1 MIPVRRV
8 PSTSDVALQLLDLGG
23 LLLDHGLDQIADRQ
37 DTDDTATLDHRKMPE
52 AALGH
57 DLHAVPH
64 RVGEGYGDRRSRHDL
79 AHRRVLRGAVLQD
92 HLAGVVALRNDAD
105 QGSGRGSRARS
116 GRHHEKRA
124 HMMAGHGF
132 DGLAYRVGGRDPEE
146 LVAFLTQQMTDGLHG
161 NPQPTGPR
169 RSPPRGKSGP
179 SRMTILR
186 PLARTSD
193 SYEP

>member
-1 MIPVRRV
+1 MIPGRRV
-8 PSTSDVALQLLDLGG
+8 PSTGDVALQLLDLGG
-23 LLLDHGLDQIADRQ
+23 LLLDHSLDQIADRQ
-37 DTDDTATLDHRKMPE
+37 DTEHPAGLHHRKMPE

-64 RVGEGYGDRRSRHDL
+64 AVGEGHGDRRSRHDL
-79 AHRRVLRGAVLQD
+79 AHRRVLGGAVLQD
-92 HLAGVVALRNDAD
+92 HLAGVIALRNDAD
-105 QGSGRGSRARS
+105 EGYGGRFGAGS
-116 GRHHEKRA
+116 GRHHEERA
-124 HMMAGHGF
+124 HMVGGHEL

-169 RSPPRGKSGP
+169 RSPTRGKSGP

-186 PLARTSD
+186 PLARTRD
-193 SYEP
+193 YYQP